1 MFIFDAG
8 IKIPINISMSYKG
21 RYKPLNPQKY
31 IGDHTKIIYRS
42 LWERK
47 FMLFCD
53 KNTNILKWS
62 SEEIA
67 IPYFFTIDKKVH
79 KYYVDFIIQMKDKNS
94 QIKTYLIEIKP
105 NKQTKQPEKRKN
117 TKKYVKELVE
127 WEKNK
132 CKWEAAKIYA
142 KEKNWEFKI
151 LTENELF

>member
-1 MFIFDAG
+1 
-8 IKIPINISMSYKG
+8 MSYKG
-21 RYKPLNPQKY
+21 RYKPINPQKY

-53 KNTNILKWS
+53 KTASILKWS

-79 KYYVDFIIQMKDKNS
+79 KYYVDFIIQMKDKNNN
-94 QIKTYLIEIKP
+94 IKTYLVEIKP
-105 NKQTKQPEKRKN
+105 KRQTKQPEKRKN
-117 TKKYVKELVE
+117 TKKYVRELVE

-132 CKWEAAKIYA
+132 CKWEAAKNYA